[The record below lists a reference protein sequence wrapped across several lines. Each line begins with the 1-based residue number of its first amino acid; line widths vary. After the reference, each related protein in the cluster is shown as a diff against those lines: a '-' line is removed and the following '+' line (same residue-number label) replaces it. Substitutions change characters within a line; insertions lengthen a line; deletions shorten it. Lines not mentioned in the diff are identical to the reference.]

1 MQVDI
6 SRVNN
11 NLLIFM
17 LSFSRVLARFSSAGK
32 IKVTNPVVEM
42 DGDEMTRIIWKNIK
56 D

>member
-17 LSFSRVLARFSSAGK
+17 LSFSRVLARFSPAGK
-32 IKVTNPVVEM
+32 IKVTNPVIEM
-42 DGDEMTRIIWKNIK
+42 DGVKILRIN
-56 D
+56 